1 MKLYALCTITCASAF
16 ITFSPKT
23 SNCLEKCL
31 RLQHCLAVSYVSCFP
46 PPAETSRGV
55 SCICVTS
62 SHRETEE
69 RDLTLSVTFIFVRVP
84 PWLHRSVLDRIT
96 DTAKASN
103 IERTEAGYESMAH
116 FIINTEDVADMLRGI
131 DFQTGNGFTAM
142 TTPSLSHIHSYLF
155 ASASWSCIAVYLE
168 NEACTFFAGE
178 DGKDSGEEA
187 PEDLTTSPGQ
197 TGESG
202 RRI

>member
-1 MKLYALCTITCASAF
+1 MHRHSSHFPQKPL
-16 ITFSPKT
+16 
-23 SNCLEKCL
+23 NCLENCL
-31 RLQHCLAVSYVSCFP
+31 RLQHCPAVSYASCFP

-55 SCICVTS
+55 SCTCVMS
-62 SHRETEE
+62 SRREMEE
-69 RDLTLSVTFIFVRVP
+69 WDLTLSITLIFVRVP

-103 IERTEAGYESMAH
+103 IERMEAGYESMAH

-142 TTPSLSHIHSYLF
+142 MTPSLSHIHSCLF
-155 ASASWSCIAVYLE
+155 ASASWSAVYLE
-168 NEACTFFAGE
+168 NEACVFVAGE
-178 DGKDSGEEA
+178 DGEDSGDEA

-197 TGESG
+197 IGESG

>member
-1 MKLYALCTITCASAF
+1 MLPSTCGDVAWCLVHLRHEQPQGDGRMGPNALHQ
-16 ITFSPKT
+16 
-23 SNCLEKCL
+23 L
-31 RLQHCLAVSYVSCFP
+31 
-46 PPAETSRGV
+46 
-55 SCICVTS
+55 
-62 SHRETEE
+62 
-69 RDLTLSVTFIFVRVP
+69 IFVRVP

-103 IERTEAGYESMAH
+103 IERMEAGYESMAH

-142 TTPSLSHIHSYLF
+142 MTPSLSHIHSCLF
-155 ASASWSCIAVYLE
+155 ASASWSAVYLE
-168 NEACTFFAGE
+168 NEACVFVAGE
-178 DGKDSGEEA
+178 DGEDSGDEA

-197 TGESG
+197 IGESG